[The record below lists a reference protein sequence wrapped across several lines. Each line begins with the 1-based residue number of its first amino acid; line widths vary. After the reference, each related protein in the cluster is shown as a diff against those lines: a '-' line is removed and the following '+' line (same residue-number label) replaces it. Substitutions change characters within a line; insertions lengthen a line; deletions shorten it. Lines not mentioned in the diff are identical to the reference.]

1 MREAVWGTRKEELGV
16 DTDERTYSMRYE
28 RTRISCKACMCEL
41 ASLVQSMSRKNKVY
55 VAQIDSLHTPDND
68 VIDSVW

>member
-1 MREAVWGTRKEELGV
+1 MW
-16 DTDERTYSMRYE
+16 YE
-28 RTRISCKACMCEL
+28 RTRITCQVCTGEL
-41 ASLVQSMSRKNKVY
+41 ASLVKSMSKKNKVY